1 MDTRQLAAFCEV
13 VERRSFSDAAA
24 RLGVTQPAV
33 SQQVRALEQRL
44 GTQLLDRSGRRVEPT
59 EAGLRLYRGAQRM
72 LAFEEQLL
80 EELGEPEGPLR
91 GTLEIG
97 ASTGPAAIVLPLL
110 LCEFQRDNP
119 DVRVELSVSDTQS
132 VVELVADRRLELG
145 IVGAA
150 RRHRSVAFE
159 PFFRDEVILVCPPGH
174 PFAGK
179 TIALDE
185 LSKGPLILMQ
195 QGAGVRQMVEDE
207 LRKGGRKLRDLEAPL
222 ELGLQESVRSAVQ
235 AWIRGLVHLAPRGG
249 GGARGGHA
257 RRGACPR
264 ARPGTRDL
272 DRSRRGP
279 RGQLGRAGVRHLRA
293 RAARPVI
300 VRWGLEELPGVL
312 DDAGIDRP
320 LLVASERWDRL
331 EIPAPHRWTEIPSD
345 RITVPPGVDGILA
358 VGGGS
363 AIDTA
368 KAASAASDLP
378 LVSVPTTYSGA
389 EWTGFFGVRTRERR
403 QVGGGSGARPAG
415 IVYDPELTL
424 DLPRGASGGTA
435 LNALAHCVEALYP
448 GELEVARRGAAA
460 IDEWLPRVL
469 ENGTDLEARK
479 HLLEGAC
486 DAGQALAER
495 GLYLGHAM
503 AQAVGG
509 RYGIPHGASNALCL
523 PPAMRFNATGR
534 RRGR

>member
-1 MDTRQLAAFCEV
+1 METRQLAAFCEV

-207 LRKGGRKLRDLEAPL
+207 LRKGGRKLRDLESPL

-235 AWIRGLVHLAPRGG
+235 HGYGVSFISRRAVEAELAAGTLAEARVRGLDLEREIWI
-249 GGARGGHA
+249 ARA
-257 RRGACPR
+257 A
-264 ARPGTRDL
+264 
-272 DRSRRGP
+272 
-279 RGQLGRAGVRHLRA
+279 GRAG
-293 RAARPVI
+293 
-300 VRWGLEELPGVL
+300 
-312 DDAGIDRP
+312 
-320 LLVASERWDRL
+320 S
-331 EIPAPHRWTEIPSD
+331 
-345 RITVPPGVDGILA
+345 
-358 VGGGS
+358 
-363 AIDTA
+363 
-368 KAASAASDLP
+368 SAAQAF
-378 LVSVPTTYSGA
+378 VTFA
-389 EWTGFFGVRTRERR
+389 RE
-403 QVGGGSGARPAG
+403 
-415 IVYDPELTL
+415 
-424 DLPRGASGGTA
+424 
-435 LNALAHCVEALYP
+435 
-448 GELEVARRGAAA
+448 
-460 IDEWLPRVL
+460 
-469 ENGTDLEARK
+469 
-479 HLLEGAC
+479 HL
-486 DAGQALAER
+486 
-495 GLYLGHAM
+495 
-503 AQAVGG
+503 G
-509 RYGIPHGASNALCL
+509 R
-523 PPAMRFNATGR
+523 
-534 RRGR
+534 

>member
-1 MDTRQLAAFCEV
+1 MDTRQLSAFCEV

-119 DVRVELSVSDTQS
+119 ELRVELSVSDTQS

-179 TIALDE
+179 TVELDE
-185 LSKGPLILMQ
+185 LAEGPLILMQ
-195 QGAGVRQMVEDE
+195 QGAGVRQMLEDE
-207 LRKGGRKLRDLEAPL
+207 LRKGGRRLRDLDVPL

-235 AWIRGLVHLAPRGG
+235 AGYGVSFISRRAVESDLTAGTLAEARVRGLDLAREIWI
-249 GGARGGHA
+249 ARA
-257 RRGACPR
+257 A
-264 ARPGTRDL
+264 
-272 DRSRRGP
+272 
-279 RGQLGRAGVRHLRA
+279 GRAG
-293 RAARPVI
+293 
-300 VRWGLEELPGVL
+300 
-312 DDAGIDRP
+312 
-320 LLVASERWDRL
+320 
-331 EIPAPHRWTEIPSD
+331 
-345 RITVPPGVDGILA
+345 
-358 VGGGS
+358 
-363 AIDTA
+363 
-368 KAASAASDLP
+368 SAA
-378 LVSVPTTYSGA
+378 
-389 EWTGFFGVRTRERR
+389 
-403 QVGGGSGARPAG
+403 
-415 IVYDPELTL
+415 
-424 DLPRGASGGTA
+424 
-435 LNALAHCVEALYP
+435 
-448 GELEVARRGAAA
+448 
-460 IDEWLPRVL
+460 
-469 ENGTDLEARK
+469 
-479 HLLEGAC
+479 
-486 DAGQALAER
+486 
-495 GLYLGHAM
+495 
-503 AQAVGG
+503 AQAFVAFA
-509 RYGIPHGASNALCL
+509 REQLSQ
-523 PPAMRFNATGR
+523 
-534 RRGR
+534 